1 MSAARPASPERHGD
15 ESHRM
20 CSVLPPLSAHQDP
33 GVGRGGH
40 RQGTVLKGLLPAG
53 CHWKIREK
61 RSDDHSTN
69 AVPLLPAFGE
79 ASKGNPEL

>member
-1 MSAARPASPERHGD
+1 MQLGLPVPSAMVTKATGCA
-15 ESHRM
+15 
-20 CSVLPPLSAHQDP
+20 SVLPPLSAHQDP